1 MLIKAENFDLTNG
14 SNVVRILCGLFFFP
28 HVAWKFIGWT
38 GTVGFF
44 AKAGFQPPELWVY
57 SAAFFETVAAVA
69 LVLGI
74 YTRWTALL
82 GAFVLFV
89 AAAAL
94 FKVGGFKWLW
104 NLGGFEYP
112 VFWALACVAVA
123 LNAWKDARVATSDT
137 RHPGKVVLTPAE

>member
-1 MLIKAENFDLTNG
+1 MG
-14 SNVVRILCGLFFFP
+14 
-28 HVAWKFIGWT
+28 
-38 GTVGFF
+38 
-44 AKAGFQPPELWVY
+44 
-57 SAAFFETVAAVA
+57 

-123 LNAWKDARVATSDT
+123 LNAWKEARAAATRPARAALS
-137 RHPGKVVLTPAE
+137 PAE

>member
-14 SNVVRILCGLFFFP
+14 SNVVRILCGLFFLP

-44 AKAGFQPPELWVY
+44 AKAGLHPPELWVY
-57 SAAFFETVAAVA
+57 SAALIETIAAVS

-74 YTRWTALL
+74 YTRWAALL
-82 GAFVLFV
+82 AAFVLFV

-112 VFWALACVAVA
+112 VFWALACMAVA
-123 LNAWKDARVATSDT
+123 LNAWKEARASTEARRSSSEV
-137 RHPGKVVLTPAE
+137 RFEMG

>member
-1 MLIKAENFDLTNG
+1 
-14 SNVVRILCGLFFFP
+14 
-28 HVAWKFIGWT
+28 
-38 GTVGFF
+38 
-44 AKAGFQPPELWVY
+44 PELWVY
-57 SAAFFETVAAVA
+57 SAAFFEALAAVG

-123 LNAWKDARVATSDT
+123 LNAWKEARAAATRPARAALS
-137 RHPGKVVLTPAE
+137 PAEGGSSGTRSLVPATGVLCAAVMAAATHEARWFGHRYGINL